1 MVGFCN
7 CKTFLAL
14 ASTNKRYYHLLK
26 QEGPRKQR
34 TLQKMK
40 DLILSC
46 ENDSVEQTLFLAWKS
61 IYLHIMSPEED
72 NGPSFRIVKNDE
84 MHYIAFGTFRDG
96 ALTKIVLRI
105 DINSMEIVKGNFTP
119 EGTGPG
125 FRVSWHETYIG
136 PFQEWHFHGVGK
148 WSQRRRSGV
157 FYDGNF
163 SRGYKQGQGIMTW
176 PDGFTIESD
185 NWFGYSFEDVRN
197 QKIHPKIQEA
207 MDNHICTSTV
217 TDEFHAIPQSLHF
230 CDVYYCFACLEK
242 GCCGCGDTVEDT
254 YWCWGMARGDISCE
268 CEREECKIKTKK
280 ARLE

>member
-1 MVGFCN
+1 
-7 CKTFLAL
+7 
-14 ASTNKRYYHLLK
+14 
-26 QEGPRKQR
+26 
-34 TLQKMK
+34 
-40 DLILSC
+40 
-46 ENDSVEQTLFLAWKS
+46 
-61 IYLHIMSPEED
+61 MSPGED
-72 NGPSFRIVKNDE
+72 NGPSFCTVKYDKV
-84 MHYIAFGTFRDG
+84 HYIAFGTFQDG
-96 ALTKIVLRI
+96 ALTKIILRI
-105 DINSMEIVKGNFTP
+105 DLDDLSIDRGDFTP
-119 EGTGPG
+119 EGNG
-125 FRVSWHETYIG
+125 FGIRIDLNETYIG
-136 PFQEWHFHGVGK
+136 QFRKWLYHGVGK
-148 WSQRRRSGV
+148 CTQNGSNIVYQGYFRRS
-157 FYDGNF
+157 FRD
-163 SRGYKQGQGIMTW
+163 GQGIMTW